1 MLPAFLH
8 LDEALADQPALIDAG
23 LAAGGRAIDGRLLGP
38 QLRLWSRP
46 PALDALTSLLAT
58 TLPAADGPTLIFAGS
73 GDFHHISALLIARA
87 AEASGR
93 PFTVIH
99 VDNHPDWVK
108 FGAGMHC
115 GSWVG
120 RAARHPAVARF
131 VTLGVCSSDIRQPWR
146 KSADLA
152 LLREERLDLFAYRSS
167 REDGFQKLGG
177 RLFPT
182 IDQLGEVAFLDMLMA
197 RISTRDVYV
206 TIDKDALRADDA
218 VTNWDQGALSLDF
231 LIALIDR
238 LRTDFAL
245 IGADV
250 VGDHSTPVYG
260 GPLMSRLRKRGESL
274 IDQPRR
280 PIDRAYAA
288 RVNARA
294 NHAIAA
300 AFGAFG

>member
-8 LDEALADQPALIDAG
+8 LDEALADQPALVDAG
-23 LAAGGRAIDGRLLGP
+23 LGAGGRAVDARLLGP

-46 PALDALTSLLAT
+46 PALDALTSLLAV
-58 TLPAADGPTLIFAGS
+58 TLPATDGPALVFAGS
-73 GDFHHISALLIARA
+73 GDFHHISALLIDRA
-87 AEASGR
+87 AEASER

-120 RAARHPAVARF
+120 RAARRPAVARF
-131 VTLGVCSSDIRQPWR
+131 ITLGVCSSDILQPWR
-146 KSADLA
+146 KRADLA
-152 LLREERLDLFAYRSS
+152 LLREGRLDLFAYRSE
-167 REDGFQKLGG
+167 REDGLQKLGG

-182 IDQLGEVAFLDMLMA
+182 IHHLGEAAFLDLLVA
-197 RISTRDVYV
+197 RIPTREVYV
-206 TIDKDALRADDA
+206 TIDKDVLRADDA

-231 LIALIDR
+231 LLRLIAR
-238 LRTDFAL
+238 LRAEFAL

-250 VGDHSTPVYG
+250 VGDHSAPIYG
-260 GPLMSRLRKRGESL
+260 GPLTARLRKRGEAL
-274 IDQPRR
+274 LDQPRH
-280 PIDRAYAA
+280 PIDRADAA
-288 RVNARA
+288 RVNART
-294 NHAIAA
+294 NHAIAT